1 MSGCRLMGSR
11 GSGWVTLW
19 VLPILKGVAIGI
31 TLLGAFVAG
40 FFFRG
45 SLLPAASGGLAL
57 ADPPERYALLQ
68 EVQGLLER
76 YYLREL
82 PEQRTLEYAAIRG
95 ALSALNDP
103 YTLFNDPPV
112 TRNESDALAGQYGG
126 IGVDV
131 QYAADGSYV
140 LYPYPGSP
148 ALAAGVEEGDT
159 LLAINGQPV
168 APGTRLDEI
177 VRALRGEVKE
187 GNGVDIRVRKR
198 ETGAEVTYT
207 IPFAVITVP
216 SVIWRTLIE
225 DSRIGYVQIKSFTS
239 RTPEELRQAFDEL
252 LALQVK
258 ALVLDL
264 RNNAGGL
271 LKEAIDTADEILSD
285 GVIVIEKTR
294 EAERTYTANE
304 GGLDAALPMIVLV
317 NQGTASAAEL
327 VAGALQDNDRAMV
340 IGQRTFGKGS
350 VQLIFPLSDGSSVHI
365 TSAEWLT
372 PDRTPLNRQGLEP
385 DISMIPA
392 EDGRDVEL
400 DEAVRQLQPRIA
412 E

>member
-1 MSGCRLMGSR
+1 MGIRDSR
-11 GSGWVTLW
+11 VVSQWV
-19 VLPILKGVAIGI
+19 VPILKGIAIGLV
-31 TLLGAFVAG
+31 LLAAFVAG
-40 FFFRG
+40 FFFHG
-45 SLLPAASGGLAL
+45 SLLPVSSRLAL
-57 ADPPERYALLQ
+57 ADPGEPYALLH

-76 YYLREL
+76 YYLRDL
-82 PEQRTLEYAAIRG
+82 PEQRLLDYAAIRG
-95 ALSALNDP
+95 VLSALNDP

-140 LYPYPGSP
+140 LYPYPDSP
-148 ALAAGVEEGDT
+148 ALQAGVEEGDV
-159 LLAINGQPV
+159 LLAVNGQEIV
-168 APGTRLDEI
+168 PGTRLDEV

-187 GNGVDIRVRKR
+187 GNGVEIRVRKR
-198 ETGAEVTYT
+198 TTGAEATYNV
-207 IPFAVITVP
+207 PFAVISVP

-225 DSRIGYVQIKSFTS
+225 DPRIGYVQVKSFTS
-239 RTPEELRQAFDEL
+239 RTPEELRQAFEAL
-252 LALQVK
+252 LALQIK

-271 LKEAIDTADEILSD
+271 LQEAIQAADAILD
-285 GVIVIEKTR
+285 RGVIVIEKTR
-294 EAERTYTANE
+294 DSEREYTATE
-304 GGLDAALPMIVLV
+304 GGLDATLPMVVLV

-327 VAGALQDNDRAMV
+327 VAGALRDNGRATV

-365 TSAEWLT
+365 TAAEWLT
-372 PDRTPLNRQGLEP
+372 PNHIPLNRQGLEP

-400 DEAVRQLQPRIA
+400 DEAVRQLRPVMV